1 LNNKGQFSII
11 AALLVAVV
19 LVASVMTTY
28 SAIRY
33 NPVQGQPQIMSAVDQ
48 TNLALKQILGFTV
61 GYYGSVLQVTG
72 NSSYAQTLATNYLN
86 SGLENAADTN
96 PEWGA
101 SFNITALSLSNNWF
115 TNESYSEGSL
125 NITYDLPGLGI
136 KGIAYSASCRLDIQI
151 SPSHSNN
158 QVYLTVT
165 QDENSPVVGL
175 SKSNFKFYLYENSN
189 MSWAMAN
196 TPDEPYS
203 SSNGTYTV
211 DIPPGVNPQGFAIQV
226 QDSRGITVA
235 ASSFSQYTGT
245 LAFNSSF
252 IENDNY
258 VVSANSDIDGIS
270 DAGTHSNFNAQQ
282 AAPDN
287 TFDTLTEANIGTQT
301 QDNYPTGYSPLGST
315 TLVSGSLS
323 NLAATDG
330 VSMKFASYDSSTY
343 NTIAYDSASSAPL
356 TSQASSMSWQHTTG
370 NGNSRLLLV
379 TVDIFNSG
387 GSPKTISSITYGG
400 VALTQSTTVSYTTN
414 PQILSYLYYLVNPLF
429 RKQNHRSILFGN
441 NDCNRRFHI
450 ICKC

>member
-136 KGIAYSASCRLDIQI
+136 KGIAYSASCRLDVQI

-158 QVYLTVT
+158 QV
-165 QDENSPVVGL
+165 
-175 SKSNFKFYLYENSN
+175 
-189 MSWAMAN
+189 
-196 TPDEPYS
+196 
-203 SSNGTYTV
+203 
-211 DIPPGVNPQGFAIQV
+211 
-226 QDSRGITVA
+226 
-235 ASSFSQYTGT
+235 
-245 LAFNSSF
+245 
-252 IENDNY
+252 
-258 VVSANSDIDGIS
+258 
-270 DAGTHSNFNAQQ
+270 
-282 AAPDN
+282 
-287 TFDTLTEANIGTQT
+287 
-301 QDNYPTGYSPLGST
+301 
-315 TLVSGSLS
+315 
-323 NLAATDG
+323 
-330 VSMKFASYDSSTY
+330 
-343 NTIAYDSASSAPL
+343 
-356 TSQASSMSWQHTTG
+356 
-370 NGNSRLLLV
+370 
-379 TVDIFNSG
+379 
-387 GSPKTISSITYGG
+387 
-400 VALTQSTTVSYTTN
+400 
-414 PQILSYLYYLVNPLF
+414 
-429 RKQNHRSILFGN
+429 
-441 NDCNRRFHI
+441 
-450 ICKC
+450 

>member
-1 LNNKGQFSII
+1 MNNKGQFSII

-86 SGLENAADTN
+86 SGLGNGTDTN

-101 SFNITALSLSNNWF
+101 SFNITALTLSNNWF
-115 TNESYSEGSL
+115 TNESYSEGNL
-125 NITYDLPGLGI
+125 NVTYDLPGLGI
-136 KGIAYSASCRLDIQI
+136 KGIAYSASCRLDVQI

-196 TPDEPYS
+196 TPDEPFS

-211 DIPPGVNPQGFAIQV
+211 DIPPGINPQGFSIQV

-235 ASSFSQYTGT
+235 ASSFSQYTST

-258 VVSANSDIDGIS
+258 VVSANSDIDSIS
-270 DAGTHSNFNAQQ
+270 DVGTHSNFNAQQ

-301 QDNYPTGYSPLGST
+301 QDYYPTGYSP
-315 TLVSGSLS
+315 
-323 NLAATDG
+323 
-330 VSMKFASYDSSTY
+330 
-343 NTIAYDSASSAPL
+343 
-356 TSQASSMSWQHTTG
+356 
-370 NGNSRLLLV
+370 
-379 TVDIFNSG
+379 
-387 GSPKTISSITYGG
+387 
-400 VALTQSTTVSYTTN
+400 
-414 PQILSYLYYLVNPLF
+414 
-429 RKQNHRSILFGN
+429 
-441 NDCNRRFHI
+441 
-450 ICKC
+450 